1 MKKLLLGFLA
11 LSSTTLFAQ
20 KKADNVAK
28 FNVESFD
35 FGKIKQNVPVTATFI
50 VTNIGNEPLIIDQ
63 ATPSCGCTVSDY
75 TKSPVAPGKTGTIK
89 ATFNAA
95 AVGPIDKT
103 ITVKFAGI
111 DDVKFLKF
119 KGEVLAASASAATKA
134 SASSTKKVTQTK
146 KVASAAKS

>member
-1 MKKLLLGFLA
+1 MKKILLGFLA

-28 FNVESFD
+28 FNVETFD
-35 FGKIKQNVPVTATFI
+35 FGKIKQNVPVTATFV

-75 TKSPVAPGKTGTIK
+75 TKAPVAPGKTGTIK

-119 KGEVLAASASAATKA
+119 KGEVLAPGASAATKA
-134 SASSTKKVTQTK
+134 SATSTKKVTKVK
-146 KVASAAKS
+146 KTASAAKS

>member
-1 MKKLLLGFLA
+1 MKKILLGFLA

-28 FNVESFD
+28 FNVETFD

-75 TKSPVAPGKTGTIK
+75 TKAPVAPGKTGTIK

-119 KGEVLAASASAATKA
+119 KGEVLAPGASAATKA
-134 SASSTKKVTQTK
+134 SATSTKKVTKVK
-146 KVASAAKS
+146 KTASAAKS

>member
-119 KGEVLAASASAATKA
+119 KGEVLAASASAATKT